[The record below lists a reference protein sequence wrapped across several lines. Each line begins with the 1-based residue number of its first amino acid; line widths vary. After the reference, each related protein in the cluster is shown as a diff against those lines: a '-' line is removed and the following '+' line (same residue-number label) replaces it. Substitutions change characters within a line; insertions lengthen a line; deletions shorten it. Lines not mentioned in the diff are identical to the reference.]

1 MRSLDDGFLRIVY
14 VVLVEDSFNSELANV
29 REAGCEIFC
38 GDDKAGRVA
47 AILIWILVVLD

>member
-47 AILIWILVVLD
+47 AIFI